1 MCEKALKNKKMM
13 KKLGVK
19 MSSLKKNSTFKK
31 NFMKG
36 CVSKLKK
43 ILGNLAWI
51 LVFVLPWIWRRL
63 RGKSSGD
70 GRSAKYIE
78 PTRWSAR

>member
-1 MCEKALKNKKMM
+1 MKKSRKINYKCMCEKALKNKKMM

-19 MSSLKKNSTFKK
+19 MSTLKKNSTFKK

-43 ILGNLAWI
+43 IL
-51 LVFVLPWIWRRL
+51 
-63 RGKSSGD
+63 K
-70 GRSAKYIE
+70 
-78 PTRWSAR
+78 TRKN